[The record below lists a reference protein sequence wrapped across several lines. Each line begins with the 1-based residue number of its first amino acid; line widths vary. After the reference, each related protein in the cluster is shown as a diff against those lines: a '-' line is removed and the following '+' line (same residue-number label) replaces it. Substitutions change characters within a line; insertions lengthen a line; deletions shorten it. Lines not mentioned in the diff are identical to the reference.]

1 MTITAA
7 IVLFSVI
14 WFMLFLMILPLQMT
28 TQGEAG
34 TTVKGT
40 HASAPENP
48 QIKRKAKI
56 TTVIAIVL
64 WCIAYWVITS
74 GVISIRDIDIMDF
87 MGDHSGTPVMNH

>member
-7 IVLFSVI
+7 IVLFAVI
-14 WFMLFLMILPLQMT
+14 WFMLFLMILPLRLQ

-48 QIKRKAKI
+48 QIGRKAKV
-56 TTVIAIVL
+56 TTLIAAVL
-64 WCIAYWVITS
+64 WCVSAGIITS
-74 GVISIRDIDIMDF
+74 GVISIRDIDIMGT
-87 MGDHSGTPVMNH
+87 MGPEEPPLR